1 MRRHPFRRIDLNS
14 FGDKGRLCGAT
25 SSSRPVNGG
34 VGRRLGFLV
43 RSDTRLPPDTQ
54 SCGDCDDVF
63 DRSLA
68 AAGYV
73 NHLVL
78 VLRFWASGRWMRY
91 LCWLAATMVVL
102 TASSLAVIR
111 VSYTKMWG
119 PDADPNGAYK
129 HFAIDL
135 FGMAVHLG
143 VAALV
148 VWMVGRYVAPTAG
161 TPTDA

>member
-1 MRRHPFRRIDLNS
+1 MARHRILVLSMVAWVGVWAFWFAMTQD
-14 FGDKGRLCGAT
+14 FHPT
-25 SSSRPVNGG
+25 STLAVI
-34 VGRRLGFLV
+34 VTTCLV
-43 RSDTRLPPDTQ
+43 
-54 SCGDCDDVF
+54 VAY
-63 DRSLA
+63 A

-78 VLRFWASGRWMRY
+78 VPRFWAAGRRKSY

-148 VWMVGRYVAPTAG
+148 VWMVGRYVAPPAG

>member
-1 MRRHPFRRIDLNS
+1 
-14 FGDKGRLCGAT
+14 
-25 SSSRPVNGG
+25 
-34 VGRRLGFLV
+34 
-43 RSDTRLPPDTQ
+43 
-54 SCGDCDDVF
+54 
-63 DRSLA
+63 
-68 AAGYV
+68 
-73 NHLVL
+73 
-78 VLRFWASGRWMRY
+78 
-91 LCWLAATMVVL
+91 
-102 TASSLAVIR
+102 
-111 VSYTKMWG
+111 MWG